1 MGIRSS
7 ASSTLERD
15 RERDKG
21 RNMVYIHTIIALY
34 VMRMSDS
41 TTPGW
46 PDVQHWEV
54 LVAVSDVCQV

>member
-7 ASSTLERD
+7 VSSTLGRD
-15 RERDKG
+15 REGNK
-21 RNMVYIHTIIALY
+21 VYVRTIIALY
-34 VMRMSDS
+34 VMSMSDS

-46 PDVQHWEV
+46 PDMQHWEV